1 MLVIAHIS
9 HWYESVLYA
18 LPMLI
23 IGGVLWYTARKERAR
38 GPVTDEHWDDD
49 EGSDWNDPRLDD

>member
-1 MLVIAHIS
+1 MLVIAHMG

-38 GPVTDEHWDDD
+38 GPVAEHWDDD
-49 EGSDWNDPRLDD
+49 ADSEWNDPRLDD